1 MNPPAMTELSTRL
14 DSLPTIK
21 KTHWYAMKR
30 LGIETIQDL
39 FYHFPNRYEDYAT
52 LAPIDSLEA
61 DTKAS
66 IEGDVI
72 AVQSERSWRKKIL
85 ITRAEIK
92 DTTGTLR
99 VIWFNQRF
107 VETVVKTGE
116 HIRLAGKIVRDK
128 QGLIMQ
134 SPAFERSE
142 RTATHTG
149 RLVPVYP
156 ETTGLTSKFLR
167 WQIATLFQKCDHL
180 PDPIPSEILTA
191 LHLPT
196 LKTALTYIHFPK
208 SETQV
213 LLAEKRFAFED
224 MLLLQLKSLSM
235 KELLKGGRAVPITA
249 KKYESLLK
257 NFLTTLPFELTR
269 GQTKALHEIL
279 ADLEKAHPMNRLL
292 NGDVGSGKT
301 IVALLA
307 ILAVRVSGYQ
317 SVLLA
322 PTEVLALQHAH
333 TFHKLLHHQGVNIAL
348 LTGSRSELNDEPI
361 KKIALIK
368 AIAAGIPD
376 IVIGTHA
383 LLEDRVKF
391 HKLALVVVDEQHRF
405 GVAQRARLQELSFLS
420 EDGQVHSVPHFLSM
434 TATPIPRTLSLT
446 LFGNL
451 DLSLLDEMP
460 AHKKPIITRVV
471 ATDAARKKVYAFIQE
486 EVAKGRQAFVILPL
500 VETSKTLEEVKAAT
514 TEHSRLQNEIFP
526 DLRIGLLHGRQ
537 KPQEKEAVMRSFK
550 NKAIDILVS
559 TAVVEVGID
568 IPNATVMLI
577 EGTERFGLS
586 QLHQFRGRVGRGSEQ
601 SYCFLFPSDGKSPD
615 SARLQAL
622 EKHAS
627 GFDLAEIDLKL
638 RGPGAFLG
646 HRQSGLPDI
655 AFENLA
661 NTRLIALTRQTA
673 EELLQKDPWLTNHPL
688 LKKALQKFE
697 ERIHFE

>member
-1 MNPPAMTELSTRL
+1 MPDLSLSTRL
-14 DSLPTIK
+14 DTLPNVK
-21 KTHWYAMKR
+21 KAHWYGFKR
-30 LGIETIQDL
+30 LGIETVRDL
-39 FYHFPNRYEDYAT
+39 LYHFPNRYEDYAT
-52 LAPIDSLEA
+52 LVLIDSLES
-61 DTKAS
+61 DTKATV
-66 IEGDVI
+66 EGVVTEI
-72 AVQSERSWRKKIL
+72 KSERSWKKKML
-85 ITRAEIK
+85 ITRASIE
-92 DTTGTLR
+92 DATGSLR

-107 VETVVKTGE
+107 VEGTVKAGE
-116 HIRLAGKIVRDK
+116 KIRLSGKITRDK

-134 SPAFERSE
+134 SPAFERAE
-142 RTATHTG
+142 RSATHTG

-167 WQIATLFQKCDHL
+167 WQIATLFQKLDHI
-180 PDPIPSEILTA
+180 PDPLPSEILTA

-196 LKTALTYIHFPK
+196 LKTALSYIHFPK

-235 KELLKGGRAVPITA
+235 KELLKEGRAVPIVV
-249 KKYESLLK
+249 KKHQSNIEEFLK
-257 NFLTTLPFELTR
+257 TLPFELTR
-269 GQTKALHEIL
+269 GQAKTLSEIL
-279 ADLEKAHPMNRLL
+279 ADLEKTHPMNRLL

-307 ILAVRVSGYQ
+307 MLGVQASGYQ
-317 SVLLA
+317 STLLA
-322 PTEVLALQHAH
+322 PTEVLAAQHAG

-348 LTGSRSELNDEPI
+348 LTGSRSELNGEPI
-361 KKIALIK
+361 KKAGLIK

-405 GVAQRARLQELSFLS
+405 GVAQRARLQELSFTS

-460 AHKKPIITRVV
+460 AHKKPIITRVT

-486 EVAKGRQAFVILPL
+486 EVQQGKQVFVILPL
-500 VETSKTLEEVKAAT
+500 VESSKTMEEVKAAT
-514 TEHSRLQNEIFP
+514 TEHARLQNEVFP

-537 KPQEKEAVMRSFK
+537 KTQEKETVMRSFK

-577 EGTERFGLS
+577 EGAERFGLS

-627 GFDLAEIDLKL
+627 GFDLAEIDLEL

-646 HRQSGLPDI
+646 TRQSGLPDI
-655 AFENLA
+655 AFEHLA

-673 EELLQKDPWLTNHPL
+673 EELLQKDPGLTNHPL

>member
-1 MNPPAMTELSTRL
+1 MNPPAMAELSTRL

-333 TFHKLLHHQGVNIAL
+333 TFHKLLHHQGANIAL
-348 LTGSRSELNDEPI
+348 LTGSRSELNGEPI
-361 KKIALIK
+361 KKAGLIK

-460 AHKKPIITRVV
+460 AHKKPIITRVA

-537 KPQEKEAVMRSFK
+537 KPQEKETVMRSFK

-577 EGTERFGLS
+577 EGAERFGLS